1 MTMTLTMARAHD
13 DAMSDDPPAIPDRPT
28 RRHFSGPYKLAIIE
42 EYERAD
48 DPGAKG
54 AILRREGLYSSHI
67 VEWRRARE
75 AGALA
80 ALTPRTR
87 PSRRTPQDIELERVR
102 RRAERAEAELA
113 RARLVIEIQGKAS
126 ALLEA
131 LLAESD
137 EPEQPR

>member
-1 MTMTLTMARAHD
+1 MTMTLTMARAHH
-13 DAMSDDPPAIPDRPT
+13 DAMSDDTPTPPDRAT
-28 RRHFSGPYKLAIIE
+28 RRHFSGAYKLSILA

-75 AGALA
+75 TGAIAALA
-80 ALTPRTR
+80 PKVRQ
-87 PSRRTPQDIELERVR
+87 PSRSPADIELERVR
-102 RRAERAEAELA
+102 RRAEKAEAELA
-113 RARLVIEIQGKAS
+113 KARLVIEIQGKAS

-137 EPEQPR
+137 EPKQPR

>member
-13 DAMSDDPPAIPDRPT
+13 DAMSDDPPVSPGRPT
-28 RRHFSGPYKLAIIE
+28 RRHSSGAYKLAVLD

-48 DPGAKG
+48 DHGAKG

-67 VEWRRARE
+67 IEWRRARE

-87 PSRRTPQDIELERVR
+87 PSRRSPADIELERVR
-102 RRAERAEAELA
+102 RRAEKAEAELA
-113 RARLVIEIQGKAS
+113 KARLVIEIQGKAS

-137 EPEQPR
+137 EPKQPR

>member
-13 DAMSDDPPAIPDRPT
+13 DAMSDDQPASPDRAT
-28 RRHFSGPYKLAIIE
+28 RRHFSGQYKLAILE

-75 AGALA
+75 AGAIA
-80 ALTPRTR
+80 ALAPKVRQ
-87 PSRRTPQDIELERVR
+87 PSRSPQDIELERVR

-137 EPEQPR
+137 EPKQPR

>member
-1 MTMTLTMARAHD
+1 MTMTLTMTRAHD
-13 DAMSDDPPAIPDRPT
+13 ETMSDDPPAFPDRPT
-28 RRHFSGPYKLAIIE
+28 RRHFSGPYKLAILQ
-42 EYERAD
+42 EYERAG

-75 AGALA
+75 AGAIA

-87 PSRRTPQDIELERVR
+87 PARRNPADIELERVR
-102 RRAERAEAELA
+102 RRAEKAETELA
-113 RARLVIEIQGKAS
+113 KARLVIEIQGKAS

-137 EPEQPR
+137 EPKQPR

>member
-1 MTMTLTMARAHD
+1 MTITLTMARAHH
-13 DAMSDDPPAIPDRPT
+13 DAMSDDQLASPDRAT
-28 RRHFSGPYKLAIIE
+28 RRHFSGQYKLSVLA

-80 ALTPRTR
+80 ALTPRVR
-87 PSRRTPQDIELERVR
+87 QSRRSPADIELERVR
-102 RRAERAEAELA
+102 RRAERAEAALA

-137 EPEQPR
+137 EPKQPR